1 MTSFLIYIL
10 LFGIAEARKHHHVQH
25 NTQAGFIAN
34 KLHGKEQGNF
44 EGGLVRSTLG
54 PSDDAWE
61 HLDFV
66 KSDSDEEQYLKD
78 APAGYND
85 L

>member
-1 MTSFLIYIL
+1 MKSFLSIIL
-10 LFGIAEARKHHHVQH
+10 LFGIAEARKHHHENSQG
-25 NTQAGFIAN
+25 GFVAN
-34 KLHGKEQGNF
+34 KLQAQGGQQGNF

-54 PSDDAWE
+54 PSEDAWE

-66 KSDSDEEQYLKD
+66 KSDSNEEQYIKD